1 MATKVLHKVKI
12 LTQTLKLKTQKG
24 PEFIDITDRVAS
36 FVDRAKVRKGLVSVY
51 SLHTTAAIKINENEP
66 LLIRDMEKFLVRLSP
81 KDSFYN
87 HNDFKKR
94 TVNLC
99 DGECAN
105 GHSHCQHLPLSASET
120 IPIIGGKMKL
130 GLWQRIF
137 LVELDRA
144 RERQVVVQVLGE

>member
-1 MATKVLHKVKI
+1 MQIKTKTI
-12 LTQTLKLKTQKG
+12 LIKTQKG
-24 PEFIDITDRVAS
+24 PEFIDITDQVVS
-36 FVDRAKVRKGLVSVY
+36 FVDKAKVGKGLVSVY
-51 SLHTTAAIKINENEP
+51 SLHTTAAIKVNENEP
-66 LLIRDMEKFLVRLSP
+66 LLIEDMEKFLTTLSP

-87 HNDFKKR
+87 HNDFEKR

-105 GHSHCQHLPLSASET
+105 GHSHCQHLLLSVSET

-144 RERQVVVQVLGE
+144 RERQVVIQVLGE